1 MINRTKATRDA
12 YGEILL
18 ELGKEFK
25 NLVVFDADISLST
38 RTCLFGRLFP
48 DRFFNM
54 GIAEQNMMVAAAG
67 ISTTGL
73 VPFVSTYGV
82 FAAMKCCEQIRTFI
96 AYPKLNVKIVVSHG
110 GITPGGDGVTH
121 QATED
126 LSIMRSIPNMTVTMP
141 ADSIATRIL
150 VQKAYEKQ
158 GPVYLR
164 LTRNSVP
171 CIYPEN
177 KSDFEL
183 GKAVV
188 IRKGKDITVIANGD
202 MVYQA
207 ILAADILMSRG
218 ISTRVID
225 FHTIKPLDTE
235 CLAEAALETRAI
247 ITVEDNTILGGLGG
261 AVCEFMAE
269 NYHRTPVKRI
279 GLKDTFAESGDYY
292 ELLKKYGLSYEHIV
306 KETERLIRNF

>member
-1 MINRTKATRDA
+1 MTNRTKATRDT
-12 YGEILL
+12 YGETLL

-25 NLVVFDADISLST
+25 NLVIFDADISLST

-54 GIAEQNMMVAAAG
+54 GIAEQNMMMAAAG

-110 GITPGGDGVTH
+110 GITPGSDGVTH

-150 VQKAYEKQ
+150 IRKAYEKQ

-164 LTRNSVP
+164 LTRNPVP
-171 CIYPEN
+171 YIYPEN

-183 GKAVV
+183 GKAIVV
-188 IRKGKDITVIANGD
+188 REGKDITVIANGD

-207 ILAADILMSRG
+207 ILAANILMDRG
-218 ISTRVID
+218 ISTRIID
-225 FHTIKPLDTE
+225 MHTIKPLDIE
-235 CLAEAALETRAI
+235 CLADAALETRAI

-269 NYHRTPVKRI
+269 NYRIPVKRI
-279 GLKDTFAESGDYY
+279 GLEDTFAESGDYY
-292 ELLKKYGLSYEHIV
+292 KLLKKYGLSYEHIV
-306 KETERLIRNF
+306 KEAERLSCNF